1 MEFFLLKFP
10 IFCVSQNFVKV
21 FQKALWSVCLFVCY
35 KYHED
40 EWFQTSGFSPV
51 YFRLLEPTT
60 QDTLR
65 KLKNGGQGEVKIYL
79 K

>member
-1 MEFFLLKFP
+1 MGFFLLKFP

-40 EWFQTSGFSPV
+40 E
-51 YFRLLEPTT
+51 
-60 QDTLR
+60 
-65 KLKNGGQGEVKIYL
+65 
-79 K
+79 

>member
-1 MEFFLLKFP
+1 MEFFLLKFH
-10 IFCVSQNFVKV
+10 IFCVSQNFVK
-21 FQKALWSVCLFVCY
+21 KALWSVCLFVCY

-40 EWFQTSGFSPV
+40 EWFETSGFSPV